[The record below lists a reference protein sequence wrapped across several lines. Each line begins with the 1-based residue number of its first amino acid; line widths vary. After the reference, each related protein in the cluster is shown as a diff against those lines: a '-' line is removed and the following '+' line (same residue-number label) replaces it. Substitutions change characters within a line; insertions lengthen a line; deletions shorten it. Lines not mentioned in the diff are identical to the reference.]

1 MGAFVGVCVSGG
13 GGHIYSSML
22 VMVVRATGEK
32 KTLLKVRCY
41 GP

>member
-1 MGAFVGVCVSGG
+1 VCVWG

-22 VMVVRATGEK
+22 VMVVRETGEK
-32 KTLLKVRCY
+32 KTLVKVRCY